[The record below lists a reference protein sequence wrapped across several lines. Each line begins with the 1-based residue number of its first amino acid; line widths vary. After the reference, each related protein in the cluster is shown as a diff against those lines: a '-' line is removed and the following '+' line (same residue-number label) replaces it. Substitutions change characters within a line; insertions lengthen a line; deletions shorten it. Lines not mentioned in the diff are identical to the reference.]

1 MRTMSDA
8 LISPTRVTFYA
19 DKKHF
24 RTRSS
29 DNANMITFET
39 GEYQKQQ
46 VLQVVQLPDDCVYKV
61 TVEITS
67 EMSLNE

>member
-1 MRTMSDA
+1 MEEPKSNSKA
-8 LISPTRVTFYA
+8 VTFYA

-46 VLQVVQLPDDCVYKV
+46 VLEVVLLPDDCVYKV
-61 TVEITS
+61 TVEIAS
-67 EMSLNE
+67 EMSSN